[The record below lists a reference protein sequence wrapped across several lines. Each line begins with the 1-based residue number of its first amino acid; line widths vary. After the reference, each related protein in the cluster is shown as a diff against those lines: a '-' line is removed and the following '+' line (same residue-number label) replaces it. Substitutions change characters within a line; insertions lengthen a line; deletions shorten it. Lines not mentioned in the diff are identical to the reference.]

1 MIFITFNRK
10 CTYMVLNLKD
20 VHSEA
25 LARPLST
32 HLPHSPCG
40 LQDPN
45 APGALTLKQSPNQ
58 QR

>member
-1 MIFITFNRK
+1 
-10 CTYMVLNLKD
+10 MVLNLKD

-32 HLPHSPCG
+32 HLPRSPHG

-45 APGALTLKQSPNQ
+45 APGAPTLEQSSNQ
-58 QR
+58 Q